1 MFFRK
6 KLALLAALTMFTGPV
21 SASAESGNSIELKMN
36 PVGSSASASSAD
48 TASTSRTVKLPS
60 RGLKDRNG
68 REAGSFIG
76 RVGIVTQNQSPIF
89 RAKQANATVLFK
101 VDKDTPLAV
110 MESDGDWHGILMV
123 DGSMGWMRSAS
134 LKMSDYRLVS
144 DPTRTYGSGNERV
157 NLAMTY
163 MGVPYVWG
171 GNTRAG
177 LDCSGLVKQVWNQYG
192 INLPRTAREQ
202 ATVGTPVGINEL
214 QAGDRLYFICKGSV
228 IDHTGIYI
236 GNNTFIHASSSRR
249 GVGLDQLT
257 GKWQQWFVGARRD

>member
-6 KLALLAALTMFTGPV
+6 KIALLAALSTFNGAVP
-21 SASAESGNSIELKMN
+21 AFAESGNSIELKMN
-36 PVGSSASASSAD
+36 PVGSAASASSAD
-48 TASTSRTVKLPS
+48 STSASRTVKLPS
-60 RGLKDRNG
+60 RGLKDRYG

-89 RAKQANATVLFK
+89 RAKQTNAAVLFR

-110 MESDGDWHGILMV
+110 LESEGDWHGVLMV
-123 DGSMGWMRSAS
+123 DGSMGYMRSAN
-134 LKMSDYRLVS
+134 LQMSDYRLVS

-171 GNTRAG
+171 GNTRSG
-177 LDCSGLVKQVWNQYG
+177 LDCSGLVKLVWNQYG

-202 ATVGTPVGINEL
+202 ATVGTAVGINDL
-214 QAGDRLYFICKGSV
+214 QPGDRLYFICKGSV

-249 GVGLDQLT
+249 GVALDQLT